1 MAVCSDFSSVLN
13 PPGDGKTPGLHVAAG
28 GARVLPPEC
37 RTFHGWL
44 QEMEARTGEKI
55 TIRDF
60 DGLDRADFQRAYYE
74 KPMTETEFQHRLGR
88 CTMSVKLPAGI

>member
-1 MAVCSDFSSVLN
+1 MLN
-13 PPGDGKTPGLHVAAG
+13 PPGDEKSPVLHVAPG
-28 GARVLPPEC
+28 SPGVPPPER
-37 RTFHGWL
+37 RTFDGWL

-74 KPMTETEFQHRLGR
+74 RPMTESEFQHRLGR
-88 CTMSVKLPAGI
+88 CTMSVKLPAEIRMS